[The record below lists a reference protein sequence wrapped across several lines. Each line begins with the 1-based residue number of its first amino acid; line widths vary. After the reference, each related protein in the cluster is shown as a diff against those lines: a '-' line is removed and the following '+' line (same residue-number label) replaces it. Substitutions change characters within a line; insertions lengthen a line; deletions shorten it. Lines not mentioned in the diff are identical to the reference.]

1 MLQEENEIVTKCDT
15 LKLIAKDGKMRYTYV
30 DLF

>member
-1 MLQEENEIVTKCDT
+1 MIQEVNETVTKCGT
-15 LKLIAKDGKMRYTYV
+15 LKLIAKDRKMRYTYV